1 MIRISIVTI
10 TFNAARSLQRT
21 LDSVRR
27 QTYPHIEH
35 LIVDGASKDDT
46 VRIAEQYKATSPH
59 EVIIQSEPDKGL
71 YDAMNKGLQKAT
83 GDYVVYLNAG
93 DSLYAED
100 TIEKVVNAAS
110 PHPSSI
116 TPHPSSITPHP
127 SSITPHTSDV
137 IHHPSSI
144 SQLPAVVYGDTA
156 TTDSE
161 GRFLHLRRHRP
172 PKKLTWRS
180 FKKGMLVC
188 HQAFYARL
196 DIARQFPYNLKY
208 RHSADVDWC
217 IRIMKEAD
225 RLGLPLV
232 NVNVIVAN
240 FEEGGD
246 TTQHHRAS
254 LLERFNVMA
263 THYGYVQ
270 TILLHGWFV
279 VRSAFLR
286 FSK

>member
-1 MIRISIVTI
+1 MIQISIVTI
-10 TFNAARSLQRT
+10 TYNAARSLQRT
-21 LDSVRR
+21 LDSVRSQR
-27 QTYPHIEH
+27 YPHIEH
-35 LIVDGASKDDT
+35 LIIDGASKDDT
-46 VRIAEQYKATSPH
+46 VKIAEEYKKKSPH
-59 EVIIQSEPDKGL
+59 EVRIQSEADKGL

-83 GDYVVYLNAG
+83 GDYIVFLNAG

-100 TIEKVVNAAS
+100 TIQTIAEKAES
-110 PHPSSI
+110 R
-116 TPHPSSITPHP
+116 
-127 SSITPHTSDV
+127 
-137 IHHPSSI
+137 
-144 SQLPAVVYGDTA
+144 PAVIYGDTA
-156 TTDSE
+156 TTDAE

-172 PKKLTWRS
+172 PKTLTWRS

-188 HQAFYARL
+188 HQAFYVRL

-217 IRIMKEAD
+217 IRIMKEAE

-232 NVNVIVAN
+232 NAHVIVAN

-254 LLERFNVMA
+254 LMERFNVMA
-263 THYGYVQ
+263 EHYGLVQ
-270 TILLHGWFV
+270 TFLLHCWFV

-286 FSK
+286 FSR